1 MPFPFI
7 LCGPVPPTHGRK
19 SVFVRVRGSVGDD
32 NMSRSLAR
40 EIAMKML
47 YSSLLNGNSTYM
59 SVCEQMGLGET
70 GVSSRDG
77 TQAAGGPGTDP
88 MLDEDDIAYCERIV
102 RGVSETAG
110 SLDSIIGN
118 HSFGWAVDR
127 ISRVDLSILRLCV
140 YELCYMPDIPHSAS
154 INAAVELAKTYG
166 GEKSYA
172 FINGILGSI
181 EKGLSVSGEAPLNA

>member
-1 MPFPFI
+1 
-7 LCGPVPPTHGRK
+7 
-19 SVFVRVRGSVGDD
+19 
-32 NMSRSLAR
+32 MSRSLAR

-59 SVCEQMGLGET
+59 SVCEQMGLAEA
-70 GVSSRDG
+70 GVSGNDTHPANVSG
-77 TQAAGGPGTDP
+77 AESLP
-88 MLDEDDIAYCERIV
+88 DEDDIAYCDRIV
-102 RGVSETAG
+102 RGVSETAE
-110 SLDSIIGN
+110 SLDSIIGQ

-154 INAAVELAKTYG
+154 INAAVELAKTFG

-172 FINGILGSI
+172 FINGILGSV
-181 EKGLSVSGEAPLNA
+181 EKSLTESDQAPVNA